1 MPNLDFVA
9 QYNKDT
15 QILNFEFALEG
26 IAPEKV
32 PPEFNE
38 NMENISLIDKKMLL
52 LRLAKI
58 LYESA
63 QAINH
68 TDEKL

>member
-1 MPNLDFVA
+1 MLNLDFVA

-26 IAPEKV
+26 VVPESV
-32 PPEFNE
+32 PPEFSE
-38 NMENISLIDKKMLL
+38 DIKNMSIIDKKMLL
-52 LRLAKI
+52 LRLSKV

-63 QAINH
+63 LAIDH
-68 TDEKL
+68 TV